1 MKIVRLGLLA
11 CSVVATVAL
20 TAAPAAAATPMLAA
34 KPWFYWVA
42 PILVLSGAGM
52 IGLLALGYYL
62 RVLRPKYRGR

>member
-1 MKIVRLGLLA
+1 MKIVRLALLA
-11 CSVVATVAL
+11 CSALAGVVL

-42 PILVLSGAGM
+42 PILVLSGVGM
-52 IGLLALGYYL
+52 IGFLVLGYYL